1 MMNKL
6 RFVDK
11 TVVVTGA
18 GSGMGRAAAIRLA
31 SEGAKVMLLG
41 RQVGGLEEVRDEIKH
56 AGGFAEVF
64 PCDIR
69 SESQVKET
77 FIQVASVFQHVDAL
91 FANAGYLGAF
101 KPLAEADVADFSEP
115 LATNLEGTFLTI
127 RHCLPLINKG
137 AILINASWTTG
148 SVMPGSG
155 IYAAT
160 KSALLAIM
168 HTLAVECGPRGIR
181 VNAVSP
187 GVILTPMAASALP
200 EDTVNALAS
209 HALLQRNGVPD
220 DISGTVAWL
229 LSDDAS
235 YVTGQEITVDGG
247 FTMGGM
253 R

>member
-1 MMNKL
+1 MNRL

-18 GSGMGRAAAIRLA
+18 GNGMGRAAAIRLA

-41 RQVGGLEEVRDEIKH
+41 RQAGILEDVCDEIKR
-56 AGGFAEVF
+56 AGGLSYVF

-69 SESQVKET
+69 SESQVKKT
-77 FIQVASVFQHVDAL
+77 FMTVASVFGQVDAL

-101 KPLAEADVADFSEP
+101 KPLAEADIADFNEP
-115 LATNLEGTFLTI
+115 LETNLKGTFLTI
-127 RHCLPLINKG
+127 RHCLPLIKKG

-148 SVMPGSG
+148 SVMPGAG

-160 KSALLAIM
+160 KAALLAIM
-168 HTLAVECGPRGIR
+168 RTLAVECGPRDIR

-200 EDTVNALAS
+200 EETVNALAS
-209 HALLQRNGVPD
+209 RSLLQRNGVPE

-235 YVTGQEITVDGG
+235 YVTGQEIRVDGG
-247 FTMGGM
+247 FTLGGM

>member
-1 MMNKL
+1 MNRL

-18 GSGMGRAAAIRLA
+18 GSGIGRVAAIRLA

-41 RQVGGLEEVRDEIKH
+41 RQVAGLEEVRDEIH
-56 AGGFAEVF
+56 RAGGAAEIF

-69 SESQVKET
+69 NENQVKET
-77 FIQVASVFQHVDAL
+77 FTKIASVSRQVDAL

-101 KPLAEADVADFSEP
+101 KPLSEAGVADFDEP
-115 LATNLEGTFLTI
+115 LETNLKGTFLTL
-127 RHCLPLINKG
+127 RHCLPLIDRG

-148 SVMPGSG
+148 SVMPGAG

-168 HTLAVECGPRGIR
+168 QTLAVECGPRGIR

-187 GVILTPMAASALP
+187 GIILTPMAAAALP
-200 EDTVNALAS
+200 EETVNTLAS
-209 HALLQRNGVPD
+209 RSLLQRNGVPD

-229 LSDDAS
+229 LSEDAG

-247 FTMGGM
+247 FTLGGL

>member
-1 MMNKL
+1 MNRL

-18 GSGMGRAAAIRLA
+18 GSGMGRTAAIRLA

-41 RQVGGLEEVRDEIKH
+41 RQAGMLEEVRDEIKR
-56 AGGFAEVF
+56 ADGLSYVF

-69 SESQVKET
+69 SQSQVEKT
-77 FIQVASVFQHVDAL
+77 FTAVASVCGQVDAL

-101 KPLAEADVADFSEP
+101 KPLAEADIADFSEP
-115 LATNLEGTFLTI
+115 LETNLNGTFLTI
-127 RHCLPLINKG
+127 RHCLPLIKKG

-148 SVMPGSG
+148 SVMPGAG

-160 KSALLAIM
+160 KAALLAIM
-168 HTLAVECGPRGIR
+168 RTLAVECGPRGIR

-200 EDTVNALAS
+200 EATVNALAS
-209 HALLQRNGVPD
+209 RSLLQRNGVPE

-235 YVTGQEITVDGG
+235 YVTGQEIMVDGG
-247 FTMGGM
+247 FTIGGM

>member
-1 MMNKL
+1 MNRL

-41 RQVGGLEEVRDEIKH
+41 RQAEMLEEVGDEIKR
-56 AGGFAEVF
+56 AGGLSYVF
-64 PCDIR
+64 PCDIKR
-69 SESQVKET
+69 ESQVKKT
-77 FIQVASVFQHVDAL
+77 FTAVASAFGQVDAL

-101 KPLAEADVADFSEP
+101 KPLVEADIADFSEP
-115 LATNLEGTFLTI
+115 LETNLKGTFLTI
-127 RHCLPLINKG
+127 RHCLPLIRRG

-148 SVMPGSG
+148 SVMPGAG

-160 KSALLAIM
+160 KAALLAIM
-168 HTLAVECGPRGIR
+168 RTLAVECGPRDIR

-200 EDTVNALAS
+200 EETVNALAS
-209 HALLQRNGVPD
+209 RSLLQRNGVPE

-235 YVTGQEITVDGG
+235 YVTGQEIRVDGG
-247 FTMGGM
+247 FTLGGM

>member
-1 MMNKL
+1 MSIL

-41 RQVGGLEEVRDEIKH
+41 RQAGGLEEVRDEIKRM
-56 AGGFAEVF
+56 GGLSYVF
-64 PCDIR
+64 SCDIK

-77 FIQVASVFQHVDAL
+77 FRQIASVSRQVDAL

-101 KPLAEADVADFSEP
+101 KALAEANVADFSEP
-115 LATNLEGTFLTI
+115 LETNLKGTFLTI
-127 RHCLPLINKG
+127 RHCLPLMNKG

-168 HTLAVECGPRGIR
+168 HTLAVECGPQDIR
-181 VNAVSP
+181 VNAISP

-200 EDTVNALAS
+200 EDIVNALAS
-209 HALLQRNGVPD
+209 RSLLRRNGVPD

-235 YVTGQEITVDGG
+235 YVTGQEIMVDGG

>member
-1 MMNKL
+1 MNRL

-41 RQVGGLEEVRDEIKH
+41 RQAEMLEEVGDEIKR
-56 AGGFAEVF
+56 AGGLSYIF
-64 PCDIR
+64 PCDIK
-69 SESQVKET
+69 SESQVKKT
-77 FIQVASVFQHVDAL
+77 FTAIASVVGQVDAL

-101 KPLAEADVADFSEP
+101 KPLAAADIADFSEP
-115 LATNLEGTFLTI
+115 LETNLKGTFLTI
-127 RHCLPLINKG
+127 RHCLPLIRRG

-148 SVMPGSG
+148 SVMPGAG

-160 KSALLAIM
+160 KAALLAIM
-168 HTLAVECGPRGIR
+168 RTLAVECGPRDIR

-200 EDTVNALAS
+200 EETVNALAS
-209 HALLQRNGVPD
+209 RSLLQRNGVPE

-235 YVTGQEITVDGG
+235 YVTGQEIRVDGG
-247 FTMGGM
+247 FTLGGM